1 MRFAVKT
8 IEQVD
13 LAGPEQL
20 LGSDLMSPFVWR
32 TQGGELGLLVRA
44 VPCASE
50 GGAITGSIWYG
61 VGDPDGLHFAMDSM
75 PLLTPGPGDLD
86 ILGCEDPTFVPANDS
101 CVMYYTGLDAQGA
114 GQMLCASGPNIH
126 ALEKKGVALAS
137 SKTERN
143 TKEASVEVTKD
154 GQWRLFYEYAR
165 DWRSR
170 VGLAFGSGP
179 FGPWNEQPDP
189 FAVRP
194 DHWDNWHLSTGP
206 LLMTDPNA
214 PVMFYNGSDRNAR
227 WGIGWIVFARDCA
240 SVIERC
246 ETPLIAPSEAGD
258 RGREISFSASV
269 LQGDGEIFLYF
280 SRNDRWLF
288 RATIEK
294 SD

>member
-8 IEQVD
+8 IEQVE
-13 LAGPEQL
+13 LTGPEQL
-20 LGSDLMSPFVWR
+20 LRSDLMSPFVWR
-32 TQGGELGLLVRA
+32 TQSGKLALLLRA
-44 VPCASE
+44 VPPAGE
-50 GGAITGSIWYG
+50 EGAITGRIWYG
-61 VGDPDGLHFAMDSM
+61 KGDPDGLHFALDST
-75 PLLTPGPGDLD
+75 PLLAPGPGDLD
-86 ILGCEDPTFVPANDS
+86 ILGCEDPTFVPATGS
-101 CVMYYTGLDAQGA
+101 CVVYYTGLDANGS
-114 GQMLCASGPNIH
+114 GQMLYASGPDIH

-154 GQWRLFYEYAR
+154 GQWRLFYEYAH

-170 VGLAFGSGP
+170 IGLAFGSAP
-179 FGPWNEQPDP
+179 CGPWKEQPDP
-189 FAVRP
+189 FAARP

-240 SVIERC
+240 SIIERC
-246 ETPLIAPSEAGD
+246 DAPLIAPSEPGD
-258 RGREISFSASV
+258 RGHEISFSASV
-269 LQGDGEIFLYF
+269 LQGDSEIFLYF
-280 SRNDRWLF
+280 SRNDRTLF